1 MAVKIASSTK
11 DLMLDCIET
20 DIGAS
25 AVLKIRSGSPPA
37 TIATADSG
45 DVLAEIALPT
55 PPATDWM
62 AAADG
67 GVKAKIGSWTTD
79 EYGADAS
86 GDAGH
91 FRIYKSDGTTQMLQG
106 SVGCTGV
113 SGDMLL
119 AQATV
124 GIVEG
129 QAVTVSTFTLTAGN

>member
-45 DVLAEIALPT
+45 DVLAEIALPS
-55 PPATDWM
+55 DWM

-79 EYGADAS
+79 EYGADAT

-106 SVGCTGV
+106 SVGCTNGTE
-113 SGDMLL
+113 DMLL